1 MYITVAKSVELWNS
15 SKEHLPKNIPKAIT
29 NLKIVTMGIL
39 ISDICA
45 GKLKLL
51 LQSAISYCVEVLLS
65 NVKYGHILLDWTKA
79 FD

>member
-1 MYITVAKSVELWNS
+1 
-15 SKEHLPKNIPKAIT
+15 
-29 NLKIVTMGIL
+29 MGIL